1 MEKHKNEDFLD
12 NLFIERSSNQTDSIQ
27 NTKVLDNFYHK
38 ISIFF
43 RNFTGHDIKCV
54 SSFENFVEFMHEETD
69 AASIGIGRILF
80 GKKFN
85 KSKVELVIECYFSGI
100 MMLLDIPEER
110 SGADLDL
117 RWGEPRDCRFPLINF
132 ISTMSLPRMGLL
144 YITMWLG
151 LIMKNS
157 NLISE

>member
-1 MEKHKNEDFLD
+1 MEKHTNEDLSEKVFKETP
-12 NLFIERSSNQTDSIQ
+12 NPTDSIQ
-27 NTKVLDNFYHK
+27 NTKVFEK
-38 ISIFF
+38 IYQKIPNLF

-69 AASIGIGRILF
+69 AAAIGIGRMLF

-85 KSKVELVIECYFSGI
+85 NFEMDLVIECNFSGI

-132 ISTMSLPRMGLL
+132 ISPMSLPRMGLL

-151 LIMKNS
+151 VIFEN
-157 NLISE
+157 